1 MNIKKRDST
10 AILNSLSGGVVPSRG
25 LQYIL
30 VGRTQEAAQILK
42 DLNEVKKGSSV
53 VKFLLDLS
61 EAEKVLF
68 RR

>member
-30 VGRTQEAAQILK
+30 VG
-42 DLNEVKKGSSV
+42 
-53 VKFLLDLS
+53 
-61 EAEKVLF
+61 
-68 RR
+68 